1 MTHSLG
7 MPSGVIT
14 EGLGFMYNG
23 CMGVFDP
30 RPGRAGSLSPGQS
43 RFSSICP
50 SILFDQGKLKM
61 VIGAPGGTHIVMGV
75 LQAILNVVDFK
86 MSMQDAV
93 SVPRFSGNS
102 PLIDVSN
109 RIPRFITEEL
119 EKMGYPVCR
128 WPQSYCFAW
137 VHGILIKDDMP
148 MGGADPA
155 TDGMA
160 LTA

>member
-1 MTHSLG
+1 
-7 MPSGVIT
+7 
-14 EGLGFMYNG
+14 
-23 CMGVFDP
+23 
-30 RPGRAGSLSPGQS
+30 
-43 RFSSICP
+43 
-50 SILFDQGKLKM
+50 M

-102 PLIDVSN
+102 TLIDVSN

-137 VHGILIKDDMP
+137 VHGILIKDDML